1 MSDDSL
7 RRIVAQTPWFIA
19 VEVASSFN

>member
-7 RRIVAQTPWFIA
+7 RRIVAQTPCCIA